1 VIAKIL
7 AAPATSARVSTGL
20 LVLRVVLGLVFIQY
34 GSQKLAAPTHWAG
47 HAYPVYV
54 QLYGLAAE
62 FGGGLLLL
70 FGALTPVAAFLL
82 LVEML
87 GAAAVFVIP
96 HAGTTWIARNPAQL
110 TLERN
115 MIYAAGAIAIM
126 LTGPGAFSIDALAAR
141 HRGKSS

>member
-1 VIAKIL
+1 MIAKIL
-7 AAPATSARVSTGL
+7 AAPTTSARVSTGL

-47 HAYPVYV
+47 HVYPVYV
-54 QLYGLAAE
+54 QLYALAAE
-62 FGGGLLLL
+62 FGGGLLLI
-70 FGALTPVAAFLL
+70 FGALTPVAAVLL
-82 LVEML
+82 LVDML
-87 GAAAVFVIP
+87 GAAAVYVIP

-126 LTGPGAFSIDALAAR
+126 LTGPGAFSIDARAAR
-141 HRGKSS
+141 RPGESS